1 MKNTEQHDFEN
12 PLGIPISFFYITKK
26 LLSVRNLERLAC
38 TQTAR
43 VEVEKKEK
51 NREVVRGRI
60 IKVSG

>member
-1 MKNTEQHDFEN
+1 MI
-12 PLGIPISFFYITKK
+12 LRIPWEFQFFFSTSQK
-26 LLSVRNLERLAC
+26 LLSVGNLERLAY

-60 IKVSG
+60 IQVSG